1 MRMKKND
8 WAAWIGLA
16 AMFLAGVF
24 PIFAG
29 VKEQAEAYVVIKS
42 IAIPLVAT
50 GSYSASKSYPFALI
64 AYIVLAIIDTL
75 VFKAN
80 VSLWLVG
87 TFFAA
92 IGASLHEL
100 YERLE
105 KRRHTI
111 MLLEP
116 ERSLTNNGEII
127 VRYSQYTHPGGE
139 LHTYKEIRSSDNMNF
154 KFEHK
159 GLIIDAMDYI
169 GDTMKEGRSYKRFA
183 LHYMTY
189 NNYKYEKETLYMD
202 VIINNV
208 D

>member
-8 WAAWIGLA
+8 WAAWTGLA

-24 PIFAG
+24 PVFAG
-29 VKEQAEAYVVIKS
+29 VKEQAEVYAVIKS
-42 IAIPLVAT
+42 IAIPIVVT
-50 GSYSASKSYPFALI
+50 GAYSASKSYPLALI
-64 AYIVLAIIDTL
+64 AYMVVAIFDIL

-80 VSLWLVG
+80 ISLWLVG
-87 TFFAA
+87 TLFAA

-105 KRRHTI
+105 EKRHTI

-116 ERSLTNNGEII
+116 ERPAFVRREFI

-139 LHTYKEIRSSDNMNF
+139 LHTYKELRNADNINF

-159 GLIIDAMDYI
+159 GLMIDAEDYV
-169 GDTMKEGRSYKRFA
+169 GDAIREGLQYKRVVI
-183 LHYMTY
+183 HYMVY
-189 NNYKYEKETLYMD
+189 DNYKYKKESLYMD
-202 VIINNV
+202 IIIKGE